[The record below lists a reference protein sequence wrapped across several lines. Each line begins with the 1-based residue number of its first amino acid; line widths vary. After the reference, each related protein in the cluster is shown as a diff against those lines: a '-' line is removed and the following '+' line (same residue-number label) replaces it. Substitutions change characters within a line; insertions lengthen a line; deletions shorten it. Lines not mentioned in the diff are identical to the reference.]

1 MIFLKKII
9 FFIFLDRSDEVMLK
23 IIFLKYFDLFSN
35 KLFF

>member
-23 IIFLKYFDLFSN
+23 IIFIKIKNIILIYF
-35 KLFF
+35 